1 MALDVKL
8 ESPNG
13 VTTIVLKAS
22 KVTERI
28 QRKATNNPIPGNKT
42 IEVDLGRII
51 KQFTITANLTTG
63 GALDKAQL
71 EALEDAAMKW
81 FEQSS
86 TNNGRTRFEWSTK
99 ADASAKDYRVIWIS
113 LDIVEDAERSP
124 GSYTA
129 TILLEEAG
137 DLSTSG

>member
-13 VTTIVLKAS
+13 VTTITLKAS

-28 QRKATNNPIPGNKT
+28 QRKATNTSIPGNET
-42 IEVDLGRII
+42 IEVDLGLMK
-51 KQFTITANLTTG
+51 KQFTLTANLTTG
-63 GALDKAQL
+63 SALDKAQL

-81 FEQSS
+81 FEQSA
-86 TNNGRTRFEWSTK
+86 TNDGRTRFEWSTK
-99 ADASAKDYRVIWIS
+99 ADATAKDYRVIWLS
-113 LDIVEDAERSP
+113 LDIVEDVERSP
-124 GSYTA
+124 SAYVA
-129 TILLEEAG
+129 TIILEEAG